1 MDKTL
6 SNLLSNRNFLIG
18 LVIVVVVV
26 LFGWG
31 YFTNGDENS
40 DDNKDE
46 QKQEQTTSTQDK
58 EEEEEKS
65 ESIVSYSPAEN
76 AEVALAN
83 VPTQI
88 VLIVSKELTAGSEI
102 KVVSDKGLD
111 VVTAGNKLTADLKT
125 LSAPVM
131 IEVAGKY
138 TVSYQLNWNAGGSEA
153 GSYTFTV
160 K

>member
-31 YFTNGDENS
+31 YFSSNEEKKAEDQKE
-40 DDNKDE
+40 E
-46 QKQEQTTSTQDK
+46 QKQEETISGD
-58 EEEEEKS
+58 EDEEKS
-65 ESIVSYSPAEN
+65 ADIASVTPSESS
-76 AEVALAN
+76 EVTLSSA
-83 VPTQI
+83 P
-88 VLIVSKELTAGSEI
+88 KEILLKTNKEMTAGSEI

-111 VVTAGNKLTADLKT
+111 VVTAGNRLAVDLKN
-125 LSAPVM
+125 LSAPVA
-131 IEVAGKY
+131 IEVAGTY
-138 TVSYQLNWNAGGSEA
+138 TVSYHINWKDGGSED
-153 GSYTFTV
+153 GSYKFTV

>member
-18 LVIVVVVV
+18 LVIVVVVA

-31 YFTNGDENS
+31 YFSNNAEKKSEEESET
-40 DDNKDE
+40 
-46 QKQEQTTSTQDK
+46 KQEQTISTEDKK
-58 EEEEEKS
+58 EEVKS
-65 ESIVSYSPAEN
+65 KNIESVSPAEN

-83 VPTQI
+83 APKEI
-88 VLIVSKELTAGSEI
+88 VLKAGKELAAGSEI
-102 KVVSDKGLD
+102 KVASDKGLD

-125 LSAPVM
+125 LSAPVT
-131 IEVAGKY
+131 IEVAGTY
-138 TVSYQLNWNAGGSEA
+138 TVSYHLNWKDGGQEDA
-153 GSYTFTV
+153 SYKFTV